1 MLFVPPAPSPA
12 AGASSEVAAPPRNPF
27 VFEHKPNALD
37 RDKIV
42 IPAGWDSWG
51 KIAVLRDG
59 FDAKLWGEAWENDLD
74 HSDDSDGTAHAQRL
88 YASLVPDMSRK
99 VYSLP
104 CLRIS
109 LHSPCLHPSRPLSH
123 HSTTQLRSKC
133 SWPRITTRTRR
144 SPTAILAA
152 RSATRTRR
160 PLRVS
165 WVQWAAAVSISQTW
179 NVH

>member
-12 AGASSEVAAPPRNPF
+12 AAAPSEVATPPRNPF

-74 HSDDSDGTAHAQRL
+74 HSDDSDGTGHAQRL
-88 YASLVPDMSRK
+88 YVGLVPDMSRK
-99 VYSLP
+99 VRCLLDLP
-104 CLRIS
+104 IPF
-109 LHSPCLHPSRPLSH
+109 HSPLLSPLASPS
-123 HSTTQLRSKC
+123 
-133 SWPRITTRTRR
+133 
-144 SPTAILAA
+144 SP
-152 RSATRTRR
+152 
-160 PLRVS
+160 P
-165 WVQWAAAVSISQTW
+165 Q
-179 NVH
+179 